1 MEDFK
6 MHIRENIYGASDFDN
21 QSSLEQMIKE
31 NETKIINLIYGMTG
45 DYHIAQDLAQ
55 ETFIKAFQS
64 KQSFNGQSKFSTWL
78 YRIAVNTTIDYQR
91 KTCVRKENP
100 TEEIEANTALSQDP
114 DQKCQKTA
122 IKKILFKAISKL
134 PAQQRE
140 VYTLREINGCS
151 TKEVAEILNISVE
164 LAKWRLHKARTML
177 RKSLAEGNGYE
188 NMGSFKLSPTGIE

>member
-1 MEDFK
+1 
-6 MHIRENIYGASDFDN
+6 MHIRENIYGPDVIENEYF
-21 QSSLEQMIKE
+21 LERIIKD

-45 DYHIAQDLAQ
+45 DYHIAQDLTQ
-55 ETFIKAFQS
+55 ETFLKAFQS
-64 KQSFNGQSKFSTWL
+64 RQTFNGESKFSTWL

-91 KTCVRKENP
+91 KTCVRKENS
-100 TEEIEANTALSQDP
+100 TEEIEVNTTVSQDP

-122 IKKILFKAISKL
+122 MKEILFKAISEL

-151 TKEVAEILNISVE
+151 TKEVAEILNISIE

-177 RKSLAEGNGYE
+177 RKSLTEENRYK
-188 NMGSFKLSPTGIE
+188 NMGSFKLSSTGID

>member
-1 MEDFK
+1 
-6 MHIRENIYGASDFDN
+6 MHIRENIYGPDVIENEYF
-21 QSSLEQMIKE
+21 LERIIKD

-45 DYHIAQDLAQ
+45 DYHIAQDLTQ
-55 ETFIKAFQS
+55 ETFLKAFQS
-64 KQSFNGQSKFSTWL
+64 RQTFNGQSKFSTWL

-91 KTCVRKENP
+91 KTCVRKENS
-100 TEEIEANTALSQDP
+100 TEEIEVNTTVSQDP

-122 IKKILFKAISKL
+122 MKEILFKAISEL

-151 TKEVAEILNISVE
+151 TKEVAEILNISIE

-177 RKSLAEGNGYE
+177 RKSLTEENRYK
-188 NMGSFKLSPTGIE
+188 NMGSFKLSSTGID

>member
-1 MEDFK
+1 
-6 MHIRENIYGASDFDN
+6 MHIRENIYGPDDLENEF
-21 QSSLEQMIKE
+21 SLEQIINE

-45 DYHIAQDLAQ
+45 DYHIAQDLTQ
-55 ETFIKAFQS
+55 ETFLKAFQS
-64 KQSFNGQSKFSTWL
+64 RQSFNGQSKISTWL

-100 TEEIEANTALSQDP
+100 TEEIEVNTAVSQDP

-122 IKKILFKAISKL
+122 MKKILFKAISQL
-134 PAQQRE
+134 PVQQRE
-140 VYTLREINGCS
+140 VYTLREISGCS

-164 LAKWRLHKARTML
+164 LVKWRLHKARTML
-177 RKSLAEGNGYE
+177 RKSLADGNGYE